1 MTAAATPSTTLP
13 DRIRARI
20 HNKALSRIPRMF
32 DAGCDTIL
40 AELLQNARRSGTDRV
55 FVTYRQDTDYPEYGV
70 ISIEDNGFGIAQPE
84 IILLYGANAWQDA
97 VTEREDAA
105 GMGFASL
112 ASHTSTVSSRIDGGA
127 GWETTLEPAHFQ
139 GDKDAPILSSDSAPR
154 PHGTRVDVRLLI
166 SYGSLR
172 LTLQHATRHYPLP
185 VTLEN
190 LDDFRIKTETM
201 KREDFLKDCVHTK
214 HIGGVTIGAA
224 PSSYPVRT
232 HSALNFHGHTL
243 DAELPTLQTLDG
255 RYWYAYVDV
264 HETTDLNLVLPQ
276 RRDVVKNNAF
286 RTLQEQVKTVLYE
299 TVNRDSSAILPFS
312 QYLEAQDCDSI
323 PSEPKPALFPW
334 NPDLAYRECPCNR
347 DLTNNIPDN
356 AFIIDLPYGNAATPM
371 EQTLDR
377 AFRLA
382 GERDLAFNHD
392 TRLQGYTFYN
402 DLPRLVQV
410 EATATLGGKTIPLP
424 SLDPDND
431 DGLMLPQQ
439 YEPGFVRPDALSLV
453 LTFKTP
459 RTTYQRTI
467 NTDLVMAGPMPEYTQ
482 PSDNWL
488 LTKKSKLSTNE
499 IARYLTASY
508 LQHDSSCSDDAWSAQ
523 VQLFTDE
530 ALHYAISVLDGTV
543 AADLKQAENI
553 LKRHLPWLFNSH
565 ETYTLTTT
573 ANGLEMTRTPVK
585 PQAAE

>member
-1 MTAAATPSTTLP
+1 MTAAATPNTTLP
-13 DRIRARI
+13 DHIRARI
-20 HNKALSRIPRMF
+20 HNKAISRIPHMF
-32 DAGCDTIL
+32 DASCDTVL

-112 ASHTSTVSSRIDGGA
+112 SSHTSTVSSRTDGNA
-127 GWETTLEPAHFQ
+127 SWETTLEPAHFQ

-299 TVNRDSSAILPFS
+299 TVNRDPSAILPFS
-312 QYLEAQDCDSI
+312 QYLEAQDCHSI
-323 PSEPKPALFPW
+323 PNEPKPALFPW
-334 NPDLAYRECPCNR
+334 DPDVAYREFRSPE
-347 DLTNNIPDN
+347 
-356 AFIIDLPYGNAATPM
+356 PM
-371 EQTLDR
+371 I
-377 AFRLA
+377 
-382 GERDLAFNHD
+382 
-392 TRLQGYTFYN
+392 
-402 DLPRLVQV
+402 
-410 EATATLGGKTIPLP
+410 IPLIR
-424 SLDPDND
+424 DN
-431 DGLMLPQQ
+431 
-439 YEPGFVRPDALSLV
+439 LSG
-453 LTFKTP
+453 
-459 RTTYQRTI
+459 QR
-467 NTDLVMAGPMPEYTQ
+467 
-482 PSDNWL
+482 
-488 LTKKSKLSTNE
+488 
-499 IARYLTASY
+499 
-508 LQHDSSCSDDAWSAQ
+508 
-523 VQLFTDE
+523 FTE
-530 ALHYAISVLDGTV
+530 HCG
-543 AADLKQAENI
+543 
-553 LKRHLPWLFNSH
+553 
-565 ETYTLTTT
+565 LTT
-573 ANGLEMTRTPVK
+573 V
-585 PQAAE
+585 